1 MRSLYCSAL
10 VMVLGVGMVGCE
22 WKGGGSGGGSA
33 GGSSFD
39 TSAGYANFAGTYEAA
54 GGGFVV
60 SMSTSTQ
67 TTNTINTT
75 QQIGTGPAG
84 GSQGPFQGTLA
95 NLPVVQG
102 SVNVSWS
109 SGSVTETAAHDGTL
123 AGTGSGTINYN
134 TGFITVTP
142 DATHK
147 AAGPVV
153 ASYSYLAVDAS
164 GTASGITS
172 LNVQQEGNSITIVDN
187 NGKSYHG
194 TMGATHTS
202 SGGAVTTA
210 TDGDEVTSEFSAS
223 GQDSDGK
230 NVNLVGTFRATAVG
244 TASGTTSTIT
254 FTKRQ
259 INGSWIE
266 DGGHTATISGT
277 AD

>member
-1 MRSLYCSAL
+1 
-10 VMVLGVGMVGCE
+10 MVIGVGMVGCE

-33 GGSSFD
+33 GGSSWD

-60 SMSTSTQ
+60 SLAKSTQ

-75 QQIGTGPAG
+75 QQIGTGPAL
-84 GSQGPFQGTLA
+84 GSQGPFQSTLA
-95 NLPVVQG
+95 NLPVVKG
-102 SVNVSWS
+102 SVNVSWG
-109 SGSVTETAAHDGTL
+109 SGNVRETAAQDGTL
-123 AGTGSGTINYN
+123 TGTGSGSINYD

-153 ASYSYLAVDAS
+153 VSYSYLAVDAS
-164 GTASGITS
+164 GTDSGITS
-172 LNVQQEGNSITIVDN
+172 LNVQQEGNTITIVDN

-194 TMGATHTS
+194 TMGATRTS
-202 SGGAVTTA
+202 GGGAVSTA

-223 GQDSDGK
+223 GQDADGK
-230 NVNLVGTFRATAVG
+230 NVNLVGAFRATAVG
-244 TASGTTSTIT
+244 TAGATTSSIT

-266 DGGHTATISGT
+266 DGGHTATINGT
-277 AD
+277 AN